1 MRFFPG
7 APMWFRIG
15 TAIAIV
21 FLAACFIFGL
31 SWNLYEAISEKHR
44 IQELRRNKE
53 KNADDLQ

>member
-1 MRFFPG
+1 MRFFPE

-15 TAIAIV
+15 AAIAIV

-44 IQELRRNKE
+44 IQEFRRDKE
-53 KNADDLQ
+53 KKADDLQ